1 MHYEQPLSERMRT
14 FLRLEFLYQQTL
26 YNGERQADW
35 ATRATIATLLEILA
49 ILSRGDVRSDV
60 HKELDHQLGVLE
72 RFQSKPGVDTG
83 RLDSLIHNLAT
94 SRDELSR
101 IGTAYLQPLKD
112 CDFLNAVKHRS
123 AIPGGTCEFDLPE
136 YSHWLRQPYERGQ
149 TGHGQVSSSTIRPVS
164 DAAADCFG
172 SCGKVH
178 DPTEKI
184 AIEQYI
190 PARTAEEISNCTD
203 YCGSNLTGDD
213 WLLPQIIDKPG
224 ASFRFHFL
232 HSQRLTGR
240 ALQPRHDIPFKLS
253 ILLSLHLTGL
263 RPPEHMSSSKLA
275 GGPGCSHG
283 TSAGFLTLSAH
294 GLTVPVTLQE
304 EFDHDHTMIVLHVAT
319 S

>member
-1 MHYEQPLSERMRT
+1 MRAASSFASRPSVAQNTRMAKPASKITPQPAAAVMHYEQPLSERMRT

-136 YSHWLRQPYERGQ
+136 YSHWLRQPYERRQQDMDKWLGAIRPVCDAATELLWLMRESAQPSEKMAINGMYQHNMQKDGNCRLLRVSLQGNSSLFPEISGSQHRFTVRFLEWSTIDRRAVQ
-149 TGHGQVSSSTIRPVS
+149 TGHDV
-164 DAAADCFG
+164 
-172 SCGKVH
+172 
-178 DPTEKI
+178 
-184 AIEQYI
+184 
-190 PARTAEEISNCTD
+190 
-203 YCGSNLTGDD
+203 
-213 WLLPQIIDKPG
+213 
-224 ASFRFHFL
+224 
-232 HSQRLTGR
+232 
-240 ALQPRHDIPFKLS
+240 PFKLS
-253 ILLSLHLTGL
+253 I
-263 RPPEHMSSSKLA
+263 
-275 GGPGCSHG
+275 C
-283 TSAGFLTLSAH
+283 
-294 GLTVPVTLQE
+294 
-304 EFDHDHTMIVLHVAT
+304 
-319 S
+319 